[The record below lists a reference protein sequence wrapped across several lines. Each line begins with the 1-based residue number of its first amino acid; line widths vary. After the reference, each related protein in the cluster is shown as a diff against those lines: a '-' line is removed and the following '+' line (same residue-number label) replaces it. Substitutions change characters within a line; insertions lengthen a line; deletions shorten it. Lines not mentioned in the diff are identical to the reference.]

1 MVFRAPSRGGRGR
14 WADVGFVVCFRWGGI
29 FRAFHEFAFSNSYTQ
44 SSQRRIGEGAPA
56 ASQSAHR
63 ELAPT
68 YPRQVYR
75 LVCSHLRSLASAVDQ
90 NSNSQPA
97 SLIFDPTSECNL
109 NKFFQA
115 SRAPV
120 AFAREKEHSG
130 RHTQEG
136 RRGMCFDTHN
146 PGGEVRGCCVC
157 CILGMPE
164 ISPFVF
170 IAASY
175 QLHGISR
182 TKQTFFQAGT
192 IWVGRNFR
200 VF

>member
-68 YPRQVYR
+68 YPHQVYR
-75 LVCSHLRSLASAVDQ
+75 LLCSHLRNMASAVDQ
-90 NSNSQPA
+90 YSSSQPNQEA
-97 SLIFDPTSECNL
+97 SLIFDPTSATSTS
-109 NKFFQA
+109 FVQA

-120 AFAREKEHSG
+120 AIVREIEDSG
-130 RHTQEG
+130 RRTREG
-136 RRGMCFDTHN
+136 
-146 PGGEVRGCCVC
+146 
-157 CILGMPE
+157 
-164 ISPFVF
+164 
-170 IAASY
+170 
-175 QLHGISR
+175 
-182 TKQTFFQAGT
+182 
-192 IWVGRNFR
+192 
-200 VF
+200 

>member
-1 MVFRAPSRGGRGR
+1 MACHQLIRK
-14 WADVGFVVCFRWGGI
+14 
-29 FRAFHEFAFSNSYTQ
+29 E
-44 SSQRRIGEGAPA
+44 
-56 ASQSAHR
+56 
-63 ELAPT
+63 
-68 YPRQVYR
+68 
-75 LVCSHLRSLASAVDQ
+75 
-90 NSNSQPA
+90 A

-109 NKFFQA
+109 DKFFST

-136 RRGMCFDTHN
+136 RRGMRSDTLN
-146 PGGEVRGCCVC
+146 PDGEVRGCCVR

-164 ISPFVF
+164 ISPFLF

-182 TKQTFFQAGT
+182 TEEMLFQAGVF
-192 IWVGRNFR
+192 WVRRFFV